1 MAVSPIATVRWRDAT
16 LDHFS
21 FDSNAT
27 FRQKFLVHDAHWRH
41 NRSGPLLL
49 YFGNEGAIE
58 DFWNA
63 SGALFE
69 LAPPLNALVVALEH
83 RYYGV
88 SLPFG
93 AKSLDSA
100 HTLRYLSVEQALA
113 DMAEFLARKSELL
126 GCAPGGCRTVL
137 FGGSYGGMLS
147 AWHRLKYP
155 QLTVGAIAASA
166 PVDLWPDEG
175 RAAQFRNVT
184 LGAFGAYGA
193 PACATTLDRA
203 LRRLPALAATAPGR
217 QILDRTL
224 APCAPLASAGD
235 GGRLVLYF
243 GGALATTAM
252 LDYPYPQ
259 SFVAPLPANPVKVA
273 CDRVGGGG
281 DDDALLR
288 GLAAA
293 ADVLLNSTGS
303 LRCHNVSRELMGG
316 GRAPGGK
323 LGVGG
328 LGDGWAR
335 AWNWQACTELVL
347 EPATSD
353 GLGFW
358 VERDDEVA
366 ALQAACRAQ
375 FGADLVSR
383 PAWLPAS
390 LGDGVA
396 LVRALTNVVFSDGD
410 KDPWRIGGVPANASA
425 YGDGSVRHVLIRGAA
440 HHQDLRFDDPRDPP
454 SVGEAKAIE
463 RRAIEG
469 WLGR

>member
-1 MAVSPIATVRWRDAT
+1 MARYRARGAQRLQVRLACVARGREVAHLTSTYRAPGGISCAPRRSRPSAGATHARP
-16 LDHFS
+16 LL

-83 RYYGV
+83 RYYGA

-166 PVDLWPDEG
+166 PVDLWPGEG

-193 PACATTLDRA
+193 PACASTLDRA

-217 QILDRTL
+217 RTLDRTL

-273 CDRVGGGG
+273 CGRVGGGG

-293 ADVLLNSTGS
+293 ADVLLNST
-303 LRCHNVSRELMGG
+303 
-316 GRAPGGK
+316 
-323 LGVGG
+323 
-328 LGDGWAR
+328 
-335 AWNWQACTELVL
+335 
-347 EPATSD
+347 EPCAATTS
-353 GLGFW
+353 
-358 VERDDEVA
+358 A
-366 ALQAACRAQ
+366 A
-375 FGADLVSR
+375 S
-383 PAWLPAS
+383 
-390 LGDGVA
+390 
-396 LVRALTNVVFSDGD
+396 
-410 KDPWRIGGVPANASA
+410 
-425 YGDGSVRHVLIRGAA
+425 
-440 HHQDLRFDDPRDPP
+440 
-454 SVGEAKAIE
+454 
-463 RRAIEG
+463 
-469 WLGR
+469 